1 MKKQQTKNTL
11 LKKENRSP
19 EMYHKE
25 VKVQKLLGTLFK
37 IIVMKMFNNIRKTMH
52 EQKENFNKKTEN
64 IKKTQ
69 QILELRNA
77 ETELK
82 NLLRV
87 EVNLIQQK

>member
-1 MKKQQTKNTL
+1 
-11 LKKENRSP
+11 
-19 EMYHKE
+19 
-25 VKVQKLLGTLFK
+25 
-37 IIVMKMFNNIRKTMH
+37 MH

>member
-1 MKKQQTKNTL
+1 
-11 LKKENRSP
+11 
-19 EMYHKE
+19 
-25 VKVQKLLGTLFK
+25 
-37 IIVMKMFNNIRKTMH
+37 MKMFNNIRKTMH

-77 ETELK
+77 ETEPK